1 MKLKYIL
8 IIAGLL
14 FLSQLSFGQGAD
26 CASAEPACAGGG
38 FTFANTSD
46 GSSAENGPDYGCLG
60 SQPNPAWY
68 FMQIDQGGNLDF
80 EIIQNTQADFNGTG
94 LDVDFICY
102 GPFSDTDDYCNGML
116 TAANTVACS
125 FSASFT
131 ENFSIPNAQA
141 GEIYVL
147 LITNYNGSAGFISL
161 EQTNDGGVGAGTT
174 NCGIVT
180 NQDNYCMGQTDTLTA
195 ENENLTNY
203 VWQYS
208 TDGGTTFNPIAA
220 ANGSTTFNIPYDS
233 TGDGNP
239 DVFTAVYQLTYGNT
253 SGSES
258 YTNIFNVNY
267 FDVPT
272 ATQPAPSEVRMC
284 DTNNDGQETFDLT
297 TLFTNA
303 VLNGQDPAI
312 FDVNYYTLEQ
322 DAIDNNNPIA
332 NPVAYISNNPQQQ
345 IWIRIHNNGYNSCF
359 ATTNVTLFVDP
370 MPTATQPTDAFIRL
384 CDVGADGTE
393 NFDLTQHFAEIFGG
407 QDPAIMNLTYHTSQ
421 ADADN
426 DANPIADPTAHPS
439 NVPQATVY
447 IRVDNINNETCYAT
461 TSFELFVDTI
471 PTTVQPTDLILCDTF
486 NDGEEVFD
494 LTQHET
500 TLLNGQSL
508 TDVSLTYHTNE
519 QDAINDQNAI
529 ADPANYLSNV
539 PQQTIWAHIH
549 NNNNTS
555 CYINTSFNVI
565 VDASTTATQPADPI
579 IRMCDNNAD
588 GQENFDISGTFQTEV
603 LNGQDLTNVTVTYHT
618 VEQDAID
625 DINPIADPANY
636 ISSVP
641 QATIWIRVDNNNNND
656 CYAITSIEL
665 YVDTVPV
672 AQTPLATDPLLHAC
686 DEDNDVTHVFDL
698 TTIDATI
705 LGGLDPALY
714 TLTYHPS
721 QADADANTNALP
733 DNFQVNA
740 FTTDVFVRLE
750 NNANTSCYTTTTFQL
765 FIHSIYSSALTTPE
779 DLNLVACDDPTNNGL
794 EVFDLQQ
801 HANNILGGLVNLNPV
816 PATLT
821 FHLAEQD
828 AIDDVNPITG
838 DLANYNS
845 PTQSVWVRI
854 ENNDWPSCYTITQF
868 EIIVNPDPTPLTLT
882 HTYSICENYLTN
894 GVADFYLSNQDAT
907 FANNPNYAISYHPTL
922 ADAQNDTNAIS
933 DPHVVNNN
941 DTVFIR
947 IEDTTTGCVNTQAT
961 MDLEVLPAIVPTTP
975 TEPLTMCDPDNDG
988 ISTEFDLTLMNT
1000 IIAGN
1005 LPPAEIYYFAT
1016 LGQAELGPVNAAD
1029 AILQSPYTNV
1039 VPYNQTIYAY
1049 VVLAGQ
1055 DTC

>member
-1 MKLKYIL
+1 MKFNHYFLTLLVVLCSSFVSAQAPTVITTDNTTYTNEQLVEDIFVSGDCSNVSN
-8 IIAGLL
+8 ISSYTGNGINGIAYFEQNG
-14 FLSQLSFGQGAD
+14 S
-26 CASAEPACAGGG
+26 
-38 FTFANTSD
+38 TFPF
-46 GSSAENGPDYGCLG
+46 ENGIVLSTGNAMQAPGPSTAEAS
-60 SQPNPAWY
+60 SQE
-68 FMQIDQGGNLDF
+68 GGWNGDTDL
-80 EIIQNTQADFNGTG
+80 ENVAGVTNTNNASFLQF
-94 LDVDFICY
+94 DFIPPQNQIPFEYIFVSEEYNGNFECT
-102 GPFSDTDDYCNGML
+102 FSDAFAFILTDLTTGTVTNIAALPTTDTGSTAVTCTNVRPDVPGNC
-116 TAANTVACS
+116 TAAN
-125 FSASFT
+125 
-131 ENFSIPNAQA
+131 
-141 GEIYVL
+141 EIYFDQ
-147 LITNYNGSAGFISL
+147 YNGNNSP
-161 EQTNDGGVGAGTT
+161 
-174 NCGIVT
+174 IV
-180 NQDNYCMGQTDTLTA
+180 YGGQTVTLTA
-195 ENENLTNY
+195 IANVTAGNPYRIKLVIADQGDSVLDSAVFLKGGSFGLGIDLQVDGLQIINGEANACDGATVEINGEVDDNTQLPVSYQWSDANGPIAGETSPSLTTNQPGIY
-203 VWQYS
+203 TLTGSFTFPDGTDCSDSESITIVHHPIPNVIATEDLRLCDVDNDNIETQFMLTDNDDDVLGGQDPALYTISYHASQDDANNNQNPLTSPHTNNGNPQQIFVRIHNNNNNNCYS
-208 TDGGTTFNPIAA
+208 TDSFNLILD
-220 ANGSTTFNIPYDS
+220 T
-233 TGDGNP
+233 
-239 DVFTAVYQLTYGNT
+239 
-253 SGSES
+253 
-258 YTNIFNVNY
+258 
-267 FDVPT
+267 VPT
-272 ATQPAPSEVRMC
+272 ATQPAQSEIYEC
-284 DTNNDGQETFDLT
+284 DLDGDGQL
-297 TLFTNA
+297 
-303 VLNGQDPAI
+303 
-312 FDVNYYTLEQ
+312 
-322 DAIDNNNPIA
+322 
-332 NPVAYISNNPQQQ
+332 
-345 IWIRIHNNGYNSCF
+345 
-359 ATTNVTLFVDP
+359 
-370 MPTATQPTDAFIRL
+370 
-384 CDVGADGTE
+384 
-393 NFDLTQHFAEIFGG
+393 NFDLTQ
-407 QDPAIMNLTYHTSQ
+407 
-421 ADADN
+421 
-426 DANPIADPTAHPS
+426 
-439 NVPQATVY
+439 V
-447 IRVDNINNETCYAT
+447 
-461 TSFELFVDTI
+461 
-471 PTTVQPTDLILCDTF
+471 
-486 NDGEEVFD
+486 
-494 LTQHET
+494 
-500 TLLNGQSL
+500 
-508 TDVSLTYHTNE
+508 
-519 QDAINDQNAI
+519 
-529 ADPANYLSNV
+529 
-539 PQQTIWAHIH
+539 
-549 NNNNTS
+549 
-555 CYINTSFNVI
+555 
-565 VDASTTATQPADPI
+565 
-579 IRMCDNNAD
+579 
-588 GQENFDISGTFQTEV
+588 QTEV
-603 LNGQDLTNVTVTYHT
+603 LNGQNPNNVTVTYHT
-618 VEQDAID
+618 DEQEANNDT
-625 DINPIADPANY
+625 NPIPNPTNFTNTQT
-636 ISSVP
+636 P
-641 QATIWIRVDNNNNND
+641 QTIWIRVDNNTNNS
-656 CYAITSIEL
+656 CYALTSITL
-665 YVDTVPV
+665 NVAIVPV

-794 EVFDLQQ
+794 EIFDLQQ

-1039 VPYNQTIYAY
+1039 VPYNQTI
-1049 VVLAGQ
+1049 
-1055 DTC
+1055 